1 MVMRNDNCK
10 KTTNQFLPLSGSRA
24 ARNWVPNPFDQ
35 TCLAGTTS
43 LPLWDVFKVLMDRN
57 ESVYFKK
64 DEFITLCGIPA
75 ASRAY
80 YFEQGEASDS
90 SFFLN
95 GWEYLT
101 VYEIIASQACLK
113 EGGVSCQV

>member
-10 KTTNQFLPLSGSRA
+10 KTTKQLLPSMGGRA
-24 ARNWVPNPFDQ
+24 ASWVPNPFGQ
-35 TCLAGTTS
+35 ACLAGATS
-43 LPLWDVFKVLMDRN
+43 LPLSDVFKVLMDRN

-64 DEFITLCGIPA
+64 DEIVTICGIPA

-80 YFEQGEASDS
+80 YFNQGEVPES

-101 VYEIIASQACLK
+101 VYEIIGSEAYLPKGGASC
-113 EGGVSCQV
+113 